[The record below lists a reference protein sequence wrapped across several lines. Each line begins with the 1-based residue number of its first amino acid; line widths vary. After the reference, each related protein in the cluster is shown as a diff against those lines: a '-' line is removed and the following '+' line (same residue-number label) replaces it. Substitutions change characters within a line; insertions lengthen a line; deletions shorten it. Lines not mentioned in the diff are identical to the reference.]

1 MSGLSVGFQSIFEN
15 GKLFMPTILKIQGFR
30 FFFYSNEHLPIH
42 VHIEKENKVAKF
54 NLEPLELIKS
64 SRFNAAELSQ
74 IRNLIESNKEIIKS
88 KWNEYFN
95 N

>member
-1 MSGLSVGFQSIFEN
+1 
-15 GKLFMPTILKIQGFR
+15 MPNLKIVNGFR

-42 VHIEKENKVAKF
+42 VHIEKAESTAKF
-54 NLEPLELIKS
+54 NLFPLELVKNNKFS
-64 SRFNAAELSQ
+64 AKDLKD
-74 IRNLIESNKEIIKS
+74 IRIIIEQNIEFFKN

>member
-1 MSGLSVGFQSIFEN
+1 
-15 GKLFMPTILKIQGFR
+15 MPNVFVLNGFR

-42 VHIEKENKVAKF
+42 VHIEKGSGTAKF
-54 NLEPLELIKS
+54 NLDPLELVKS
-64 SRFNAAELSQ
+64 NRFTAKDLKDIRIIIEENVELFK
-74 IRNLIESNKEIIKS
+74 N